1 MDTSISV
8 SPNPN
13 NEFNLP
19 PGNQTVHT
27 RNICAVIPSGQIANI
42 KRISFGGSGGK
53 ISSSNPAPF
62 NTKVIYDLI

>member
-1 MDTSISV
+1 MSGQVQQANTFKVDTSISV

-42 KRISFGGSGGK
+42 KRIK
-53 ISSSNPAPF
+53 LWR
-62 NTKVIYDLI
+62 KWR